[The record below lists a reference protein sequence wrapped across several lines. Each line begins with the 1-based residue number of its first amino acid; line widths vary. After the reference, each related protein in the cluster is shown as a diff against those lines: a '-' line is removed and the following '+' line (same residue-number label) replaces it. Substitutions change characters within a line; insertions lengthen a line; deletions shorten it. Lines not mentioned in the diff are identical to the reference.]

1 SSKSAAQ
8 CQKKARRR
16 CLPGG
21 SGMGVPA
28 GSPLLTGWHLCA
40 RPEEPPAMRPRVTVE
55 FQVSSGAQKES
66 PPTPA
71 GLSFFGS
78 KMVPMACFEGQVR
91 PFPSAELKIAD

>member
-1 SSKSAAQ
+1 
-8 CQKKARRR
+8 
-16 CLPGG
+16 
-21 SGMGVPA
+21 
-28 GSPLLTGWHLCA
+28 
-40 RPEEPPAMRPRVTVE
+40 MRPRVTVE